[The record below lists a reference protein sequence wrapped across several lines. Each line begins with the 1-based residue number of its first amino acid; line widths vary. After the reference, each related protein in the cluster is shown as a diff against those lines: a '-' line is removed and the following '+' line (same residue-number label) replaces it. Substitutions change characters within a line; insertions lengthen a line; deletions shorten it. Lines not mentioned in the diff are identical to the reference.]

1 MAGIGKNRVFDRA
14 ALEELLQ
21 QTEQLLN
28 SAREVS
34 GSLQE
39 EMQQLQELSAEV
51 PPEAAHPAMAAR
63 AGA

>member
-34 GSLQE
+34 DSLQE
-39 EMQQLQELSAEV
+39 EMQQL
-51 PPEAAHPAMAAR
+51 
-63 AGA
+63 